1 MTVHYIVMIVILIEL
16 FSPEGLLGDK
26 LICSEARTVRYA
38 CWLSCL
44 ISFYSGNFFLKNC
57 TYLAASTGTTFLFRG

>member
-38 CWLSCL
+38 CWLSCFDFYL
-44 ISFYSGNFFLKNC
+44 VFIAAISS
-57 TYLAASTGTTFLFRG
+57 